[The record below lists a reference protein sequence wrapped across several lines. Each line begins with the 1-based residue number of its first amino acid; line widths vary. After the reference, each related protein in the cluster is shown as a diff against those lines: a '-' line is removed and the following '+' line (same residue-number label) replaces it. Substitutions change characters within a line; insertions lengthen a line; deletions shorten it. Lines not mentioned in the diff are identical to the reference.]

1 MCGGTG
7 KILPDGKPCPIC
19 SKEKLDNP
27 PVVFGVPAQY
37 QGIKFDKSF
46 LPEKMQKY
54 YGQYMEDLMEEI
66 VTNIST
72 FQKNILICSRPNSG
86 KTVWSY
92 NLYSQLTGMGINM
105 PLLRDLAEVRNILN
119 AYDAD
124 VQEAQLFSTARCA
137 IVRVPRDIQAW
148 MFDCMSFIVERRV
161 RSSGFT
167 IFLYGGEESDLKNQD
182 RFGKLKYLKGSGAYN
197 TIQIKSFSDTYN
209 PEGR

>member
-1 MCGGTG
+1 MSQSCLMCGGTG

-54 YGQYMEDLMEEI
+54 YGQYMEDLMD
-66 VTNIST
+66 
-72 FQKNILICSRPNSG
+72 
-86 KTVWSY
+86 
-92 NLYSQLTGMGINM
+92 SQLTGMGINM

-197 TIQIKSFSDTYN
+197 TIQIKSFSDAYN